1 MPNFLSAAGNLV
13 QGALSLAKG
22 ERSFKATFAPI
33 QGAPLPRTGH
43 SISVIKGR
51 AYVFGG
57 EDADG
62 LIVDNDMHVIILP
75 SSGVQEADYYS
86 IKAKPAAADGP
97 VPAPRKGHSAS
108 VVGDDIF
115 IYGGVLSEDYEQE
128 AEGVVWVFSPF
139 RSTWTALH
147 PSNAA
152 LPTPA
157 PRSHHAF
164 TATEEPRPKE
174 STPRQQPNLP
184 QQPPDPSLHV
194 PEPPA
199 PGSWGTLF
207 ISCGATTNPV
217 ASGAPIHDLWTFDI
231 RTRTW
236 TSLAA
241 PPGPARIGAA
251 MAMVGTRIYLIGGSN
266 GPAAT
271 PDTSGGGNVVPSE
284 LCTLD
289 VSGLWKFAEAGG
301 PPARTQNSHW
311 EILPHEQG
319 EGPDGNR
326 TGASLIEYAT
336 GHGRHYLLLVGG
348 GKDQDAVTT
357 AERELRGL
365 EEPPAYWDDMWV
377 YQLPATA
384 GSGAGLKDAT
394 RRQTQLETREGLW
407 AEVLYQYVNEA
418 GDVVRERPLS
428 LSGTGAKG
436 MGSRM
441 GFAAARGTEVEGASV
456 IVWGG
461 VDELGKAFDD
471 GWMIAVSR

>member
-1 MPNFLSAAGNLV
+1 
-13 QGALSLAKG
+13 
-22 ERSFKATFAPI
+22 
-33 QGAPLPRTGH
+33 
-43 SISVIKGR
+43 
-51 AYVFGG
+51 
-57 EDADG
+57 
-62 LIVDNDMHVIILP
+62 
-75 SSGVQEADYYS
+75 
-86 IKAKPAAADGP
+86 
-97 VPAPRKGHSAS
+97 
-108 VVGDDIF
+108 
-115 IYGGVLSEDYEQE
+115 
-128 AEGVVWVFSPF
+128 
-139 RSTWTALH
+139 
-147 PSNAA
+147 
-152 LPTPA
+152 
-157 PRSHHAF
+157 
-164 TATEEPRPKE
+164 
-174 STPRQQPNLP
+174 
-184 QQPPDPSLHV
+184 
-194 PEPPA
+194 PA

-348 GKDQDAVTT
+348 GKDQDA
-357 AERELRGL
+357 
-365 EEPPAYWDDMWV
+365 EPPAYWDDMW
-377 YQLPATA
+377 
-384 GSGAGLKDAT
+384 
-394 RRQTQLETREGLW
+394 TQLETREGLW

-456 IVWGG
+456 I
-461 VDELGKAFDD
+461 LGKAFDD

>member
-1 MPNFLSAAGNLV
+1 MPNFLSAAGHLV

-22 ERSFKATFAPI
+22 ERTFKATFAPI

-43 SISVIKGR
+43 SINVIKGR

-62 LIVDNDMHVIILP
+62 LITDNDMHVVILP
-75 SSGVQEADYYS
+75 SSGVREADYYS
-86 IKAKPAAADGP
+86 IKAKPAVADGP

-108 VVGDDIF
+108 VVGEDIF
-115 IYGGVLSEDYEQE
+115 VYGGVLSEDDEQE
-128 AEGVVWVFSPF
+128 AEGVVWVFSPV
-139 RSTWTALH
+139 RSSWTALH
-147 PSNAA
+147 PSNSAH
-152 LPTPA
+152 PTPA

-174 STPRQQPNLP
+174 TTPRQQPGLP
-184 QQPPDPSLHV
+184 QQPGDPSLHV

-207 ISCGATTNPV
+207 ISCGASTNPI
-217 ASGAPIHDLWTFDI
+217 ASGAPVHDLWTFDI

-241 PPGPARIGAA
+241 PPGPARIGAT
-251 MAMVGTRIYLIGGSN
+251 MAMVGTRLYLIGGSS
-266 GPAAT
+266 GPTVT
-271 PDTSGGGNVVPSE
+271 PDINGSSNAVPSE

-319 EGPDGNR
+319 EGPEGNR
-326 TGASLIEYAT
+326 TGASLLEYAT
-336 GHGRHYLLLVGG
+336 GHGRHYLLL
-348 GKDQDAVTT
+348 
-357 AERELRGL
+357 LRGL
-365 EEPPAYWDDMWV
+365 EDPPAYWDDMWV

-384 GSGAGLKDAT
+384 GSSASFKDAT
-394 RRQTQLETREGLW
+394 RRQTQLDVREGLW
-407 AEVLYQYVNEA
+407 TEVLYQYVNEA
-418 GDVVRERPLS
+418 GDVVKERPLS
-428 LSGTGAKG
+428 LTGAGAKG
-436 MGSRM
+436 MGGRT
-441 GFAAARGTEVEGASV
+441 GFAAAKGTEVEGASV
-456 IVWGG
+456 VVWGG
-461 VDELGKAFDD
+461 VDEVGKAFDD
-471 GWMIAVSR
+471 GWMITVTR

>member
-1 MPNFLSAAGNLV
+1 MPNFLSAAGHLV

-22 ERSFKATFAPI
+22 ERTFKATFAPI

-43 SISVIKGR
+43 SINVIKGR

-62 LIVDNDMHVIILP
+62 LITDNDMHVVILP
-75 SSGVQEADYYS
+75 SSGVREADYYS
-86 IKAKPAAADGP
+86 IKAKPAVADGP

-108 VVGDDIF
+108 VVGEDIF
-115 IYGGVLSEDYEQE
+115 VYGGVLSEDDEQE
-128 AEGVVWVFSPF
+128 AEGVVWVFSPV
-139 RSTWTALH
+139 RSSWTALH
-147 PSNAA
+147 PSNSAH
-152 LPTPA
+152 PTPA

-174 STPRQQPNLP
+174 TTPRQQPGLP
-184 QQPPDPSLHV
+184 QQPGDPSLHV

-207 ISCGATTNPV
+207 ISCGASTNPI
-217 ASGAPIHDLWTFDI
+217 ASGAPVHDLWTFDI

-241 PPGPARIGAA
+241 PPGPARIGAT
-251 MAMVGTRIYLIGGSN
+251 MAMVGTRLYLIGGSS
-266 GPAAT
+266 GPAVT
-271 PDTSGGGNVVPSE
+271 PDINGSSNAVPSE

-319 EGPDGNR
+319 EGPEGNR
-326 TGASLIEYAT
+326 TGASLLEYAT
-336 GHGRHYLLLVGG
+336 GHGRHYLLL
-348 GKDQDAVTT
+348 
-357 AERELRGL
+357 LRGL
-365 EEPPAYWDDMWV
+365 EDPPAYWDDMWV

-384 GSGAGLKDAT
+384 GSSASFKDAT
-394 RRQTQLETREGLW
+394 RRQTQLDVREGLW
-407 AEVLYQYVNEA
+407 TEVLYQYVNEA
-418 GDVVRERPLS
+418 GDVVKERPLS
-428 LSGTGAKG
+428 LTGAGAKG
-436 MGSRM
+436 MGGRT
-441 GFAAARGTEVEGASV
+441 GFAAAKGTEVEGASV
-456 IVWGG
+456 VVWGG
-461 VDELGKAFDD
+461 VDEVGKAFDD
-471 GWMIAVSR
+471 GWMITVTR